1 MKEAKFNINI
11 EHVDVELLHVTLRVE
26 CYARTL
32 CGATKCPER
41 RESGALLFYEQWVS
55 I

>member
-1 MKEAKFNINI
+1 ML
-11 EHVDVELLHVTLRVE
+11 VLLLVCPGIASGIRVGSL

-32 CGATKCPER
+32 RGAMKCPER